1 MINLLDLAQELVAIP
16 SVSRN
21 EGAMAQFVADYLSG
35 VAHLEVIRIG
45 DNVIA
50 RTNLGRERRVIVAGH
65 LDTVDTPGIS
75 TRREGD
81 VLFGLGSADMKGTLA
96 VMLDV
101 ATHLGAPRYDL
112 TWIFYAREEIAR
124 SESGLLE
131 IQATQ
136 PELLEGDVAIL
147 GEPTNALVE
156 AGCQG
161 SVRVK
166 ISMAGKSAHTARPWM
181 GVNAIHR
188 VGHLIE
194 DLALVERRTVD
205 IDGVTFG
212 EQIEAVGVGGGHGG
226 NSVPDEAWVT
236 LNLRVAPDRSP
247 TEALAS
253 LSEQVLDRH
262 LRDDG
267 DRVEILDVASGAL
280 PALGDPVISGLVAA
294 TGGAVSAKLGWTDAA
309 TFSAMGIPAANFGA
323 GNPEFAHHIDEHVTH
338 SDLERLRSVFIEV
351 LG

>member
-101 ATHLGAPRYDL
+101 STHLGAPRYDL

-194 DLALVERRTVD
+194 DLARVERRTVD

-247 TEALAS
+247 TEALALPVGHYLLWGTPSSVVWWLQREEPCRRSWAGPMRRHFLPWAYQLPILGQGIQNS
-253 LSEQVLDRH
+253 LITSTNMSL
-262 LRDDG
+262 
-267 DRVEILDVASGAL
+267 I
-280 PALGDPVISGLVAA
+280 VIWNV
-294 TGGAVSAKLGWTDAA
+294 
-309 TFSAMGIPAANFGA
+309 
-323 GNPEFAHHIDEHVTH
+323 
-338 SDLERLRSVFIEV
+338 SDLCSLKFLVNDASRHWKV
-351 LG
+351 LF

>member
-1 MINLLDLAQELVAIP
+1 MINLLDLAQSLVGTP

-21 EGAMAQFVADYLSG
+21 EAAMAQFVVDYLSEA
-35 VAHLEVIRIG
+35 AHLEVIRIG

-50 RTNLGRERRVIVAGH
+50 RTQLGRERKVIVAGH
-65 LDTVDTPGIS
+65 LDTVDTPGIT

-96 VMLDV
+96 VMLDL
-101 ATHLGAPRYDL
+101 AKHLRAPRYDI
-112 TWIFYAREEIAR
+112 TWIFYAREEITR
-124 SESGLLE
+124 VESGLLE
-131 IQATQ
+131 IQASR
-136 PELLEGDVAIL
+136 PELLEADVAIL

-161 SVRVK
+161 NLRVK
-166 ISMAGKSAHTARPWM
+166 ITLAGKSAHTARPWM

-194 DLALVERRTVD
+194 DLNRIERRKVE

-212 EQIEAVGVGGGHGG
+212 EQVEAVGVGGGHGG

-236 LNLRVAPDRSP
+236 INVRVAPDRTP
-247 TEALAS
+247 TEALAW
-253 LSEQVLDRH
+253 LGEEVLNRH
-262 LRDDG
+262 MREDG
-267 DRVEILDVASGAL
+267 DEVEILDAVSGAL
-280 PALGDPVISGLVAA
+280 PSLGDPVISGLVAA

-338 SDLERLRSVFIEV
+338 SDLERLRSVLIEV

>member
-1 MINLLDLAQELVAIP
+1 VINLLDLAQELVAIP

-21 EGAMAQFVADYLSG
+21 EGAMAQFVADYLSEA
-35 VAHLEVIRIG
+35 AHLEVIRIG

-96 VMLDV
+96 VMLDL
-101 ATHLGAPRYDL
+101 ATHLRAPRYDL
-112 TWIFYAREEIAR
+112 TWMFYAREEIAR
-124 SESGLLE
+124 FESGLLE
-131 IQATQ
+131 IQASQ
-136 PELLEGDVAIL
+136 PSLLEADVAIL

-161 SVRVK
+161 NVRVK
-166 ISMAGKSAHTARPWM
+166 ISLAGKSAHTARPWM

-194 DLALVERRTVD
+194 DLGRVERRKVA

-226 NSVPDEAWVT
+226 NSVPDEAWIT
-236 LNLRVAPDRSP
+236 INLRVAPDRSP
-247 TEALAS
+247 TEALAW
-253 LSEQVLDRH
+253 LSEEVLNRH
-262 LRDDG
+262 LSDDG
-267 DRVEILDVASGAL
+267 DHVEILDAAPGAL
-280 PALGDPVISGLVAA
+280 PSLNDPVISGLVAA
-294 TGGAVSAKLGWTDAA
+294 SGGAVSAKLGWTDAA

-323 GNPEFAHHIDEHVTH
+323 GNPELAHHIDEQVTH
-338 SDLERLRSVFIEV
+338 SDLERLRAVLIEV